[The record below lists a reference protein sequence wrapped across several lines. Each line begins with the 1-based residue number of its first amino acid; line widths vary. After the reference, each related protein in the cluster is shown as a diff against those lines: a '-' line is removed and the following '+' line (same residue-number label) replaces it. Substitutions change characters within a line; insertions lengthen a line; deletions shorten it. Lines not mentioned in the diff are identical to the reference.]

1 MISCTSY
8 ELAKN
13 IKENIEW
20 IFQNQKKI
28 EFYNGHN
35 EEYDEELKEFHYEKK
50 KRDFKDN
57 KHWNTL
63 DILLYTGTM
72 ISGVNFDELHYD

>member
-35 EEYDEELKEFHYEKK
+35 EEYDEETKEFHYEKK
-50 KRDFKDN
+50 KKHFKDN
-57 KHWNTL
+57 HHWNTL